1 MSEDIVLAYAEI
13 FINRAF
19 KYMYVITSVA
29 MYGWDGELDNIVDEL
44 FNKRKYITIIP
55 K

>member
-1 MSEDIVLAYAEI
+1 
-13 FINRAF
+13 
-19 KYMYVITSVA
+19 

-55 K
+55 KWSLPKRMFSMIIKIVVFKRNVWDTL